1 MNRALAHEENV
12 MSLSIQ
18 SLQSALEPLVRNG
31 VRPAENRDNI
41 AGVQPQVVVEPGNEE
56 EVSAVLAFVN
66 KEGLRVLIR
75 GGGTQLGLGS
85 PPIGGD
91 ILLSTTRLNTIV
103 EHVPHDLVVTAQAG
117 LPLAT
122 LQAALQQSKQWLA
135 LDPDLASE
143 ATIGGLVAT
152 NATGPRRLRYG
163 GVRDQII
170 GIRVV
175 LADGTIAKG
184 GGKVVKNVAGYDL
197 PKLFTGALGTLGV
210 IVSATFRLYP
220 LPVASGTVHISAS
233 SISALCDLAV
243 RIIGSTLVPTIVD
256 VQGDT
261 AHTNTYTMAV
271 RFEMGQEAVE
281 AQAATLLAMVAE
293 IPGDTIQATQQLEG
307 DAETQFWSH
316 TKHAHGAIDTSKT
329 SLTLKASLLPTEVAH
344 WLADV
349 EQICQQKQI
358 DATWRV
364 HAGHGLV
371 FVQLSGG
378 DTALVAAVH
387 ELRQAA
393 LKHQGSLVVTDAP
406 SRLAQQIDIWGP
418 VPALD
423 VMRSLKARFDPNN
436 MLNPG
441 RFVGGL

>member
-1 MNRALAHEENV
+1 

-18 SLQSALEPLVRNG
+18 SLQSALEPLVGNG
-31 VRPAENRDNI
+31 IRPTKDEDSI

-56 EVSAVLAFVN
+56 EVAAVLAFAN

-85 PPIGGD
+85 PPTSGD
-91 ILLSTTRLNTIV
+91 ILLSTARLNTIV
-103 EHVPHDLVVTAQAG
+103 EHVPQDLVVTVQAG
-117 LPLAT
+117 LPLTT

-135 LDPDLASE
+135 LDPDLAPE
-143 ATIGGLVAT
+143 ATIGGIIAT

-170 GIRVV
+170 GVRVV

-220 LPVASGTVHISAS
+220 LPIASGTVHITAS
-233 SISALCDLAV
+233 SISPLCDLAV

-256 VQGDT
+256 VLGDT
-261 AHTNTYTMAV
+261 NTNTYTMAV
-271 RFEMGQEAVE
+271 RFEMGREAVE

-293 IPGDTIQATQQLEG
+293 IRGDTIQATQQLEG
-307 DAETQFWSH
+307 DTETQFWSQTTH
-316 TKHAHGAIDTSKT
+316 THEVVDATKT
-329 SLTLKASLLPTEVAH
+329 VLTLKASLLPTEVAH
-344 WLADV
+344 WLVDV
-349 EQICQQKQI
+349 EQVCQQQQI
-358 DATWRV
+358 HATWRA

-371 FVQLSGG
+371 FVQLSG
-378 DTALVAAVH
+378 DETALVSAVQK
-387 ELRQAA
+387 LRQAA
-393 LKHQGSLVVTDAP
+393 FKHRGSLVVTDAP
-406 SRLAQQIDIWGP
+406 SKLAQQIDVWGP
-418 VPALD
+418 VPAFD
-423 VMRSLKARFDPNN
+423 VMRNLKARFDPRNI
-436 MLNPG
+436 LNPG

>member
-1 MNRALAHEENV
+1 

-18 SLQSALEPLVRNG
+18 SLQSALEPLVGNG
-31 VRPAENRDNI
+31 VRPAENRDRI
-41 AGVQPQVVVEPGNEE
+41 ADIQPQVVVEPKNEE
-56 EVSAVLAFVN
+56 EVSAVLAFAN

-85 PPIGGD
+85 PPTGGD
-91 ILLSTTRLNTIV
+91 ILLSTTRLNAIV

-135 LDPDLASE
+135 LDPDLAPG
-143 ATIGGLVAT
+143 ATIGGVVAT

-163 GVRDQII
+163 GVRDSII

-220 LPVASGTVHISAS
+220 LPIASRTVHITAS
-233 SISALCDLAV
+233 TITALCDLAI
-243 RIIGSTLVPTIVD
+243 RILGSTLVPTVVD
-256 VQGDT
+256 VLGTTTQP
-261 AHTNTYTMAV
+261 NMYTMAV

-281 AQAATLLAMVAE
+281 AQAATLLAMAAE
-293 IPGDTIQATQQLEG
+293 IQGDTIQSMQELAG
-307 DAETQFWSH
+307 DAETQFWSQ
-316 TKHAHGAIDTSKT
+316 TKHTHEATDTQKT

-344 WLADV
+344 WLAEL
-349 EQICQQKQI
+349 EQVCQQQHMH
-358 DATWRV
+358 ATWYA

-371 FVQLSGG
+371 FVQLSG
-378 DTALVAAVH
+378 DTTALVSTVRK
-387 ELRQAA
+387 LRQEA
-393 LKHQGSLVVTDAP
+393 LAHRGSLVVTDAP
-406 SRLAQQIDIWGP
+406 PNIAQQIDVWGP
-418 VPALD
+418 VPAFD
-423 VMRSLKARFDPNN
+423 VMRNLKARFDPNN
-436 MLNPG
+436 VLNPG